1 MKRRPSI
8 IICLVDVSSML
19 QKQSYDLSIPIGT
32 GNMELQDKANEK
44 GRIQHLPHTS
54 HQGMITTVEQNIF
67 IYHKKYLVF
76 RISNLLILLVN
87 YICIIKKSFGPIFVD
102 RNLFF
107 KFMGL

>member
-19 QKQSYDLSIPIGT
+19 QKQSYDLSVPIGT

-67 IYHKKYLVF
+67 IYHKK
-76 RISNLLILLVN
+76 
-87 YICIIKKSFGPIFVD
+87 IFSV
-102 RNLFF
+102 
-107 KFMGL
+107 